1 MKGRESLSGIFG
13 KEKEIGRRDSEKYIY
28 IYIFFFFL
36 NNVDVE
42 KCESFKFY
50 VASSK
55 RVKKESNIC

>member
-28 IYIFFFFL
+28 IYIL